1 MFALAIRHPLC
12 YAYCDKI
19 GGENVTATN
28 EERILQLL
36 EVMQAD
42 ISGLKT
48 DVAGLKTDVA
58 GLKTDVAGMK
68 ADIAELKASQ
78 EELKASQEELKA
90 SQEEL
95 KASQE
100 EMKEALSEHTV
111 VLNAILE
118 WADECREADRF
129 PLPKIM

>member
-1 MFALAIRHPLC
+1 M
-12 YAYCDKI
+12 I

-48 DVAGLKTDVA
+48 DVAGLKADVA
-58 GLKTDVAGMK
+58 
-68 ADIAELKASQ
+68 
-78 EELKASQEELKA
+78 ELKA

-100 EMKEALSEHTV
+100 EMKETLSEHTV

>member
-1 MFALAIRHPLC
+1 M
-12 YAYCDKI
+12 I
-19 GGENVTATN
+19 GGENVTAAN
-28 EERILQLL
+28 EEKILQLL

-58 GLKTDVAGMK
+58 GLKTDVAQ
-68 ADIAELKASQ
+68 LKTDV
-78 EELKASQEELKA
+78 
-90 SQEEL
+90 EEL

-100 EMKEALSEHTV
+100 EMKETLSEHTV

>member
-1 MFALAIRHPLC
+1 M
-12 YAYCDKI
+12 I

-42 ISGLKT
+42 ISG
-48 DVAGLKTDVA
+48 
-58 GLKTDVAGMK
+58 MK
-68 ADIAELKASQ
+68 ADIAQ
-78 EELKASQEELKA
+78 LKASQEELKA

-100 EMKEALSEHTV
+100 EMKETLSEHTV

>member
-1 MFALAIRHPLC
+1 M
-12 YAYCDKI
+12 I

-28 EERILQLL
+28 EEKILQLL

-58 GLKTDVAGMK
+58 GLKTDVAQ
-68 ADIAELKASQ
+68 LKTDV
-78 EELKASQEELKA
+78 
-90 SQEEL
+90 EEL

-100 EMKEALSEHTV
+100 EMKETLSEHTV
-111 VLNAILE
+111 ALNAILE

>member
-1 MFALAIRHPLC
+1 M
-12 YAYCDKI
+12 I

-28 EERILQLL
+28 EEKILQLL

-58 GLKTDVAGMK
+58 GLK
-68 ADIAELKASQ
+68 
-78 EELKASQEELKA
+78 
-90 SQEEL
+90 
-95 KASQE
+95 
-100 EMKEALSEHTV
+100 
-111 VLNAILE
+111 
-118 WADECREADRF
+118 CREADRF

>member
-1 MFALAIRHPLC
+1 M
-12 YAYCDKI
+12 I

-28 EERILQLL
+28 EEKILQLL

-48 DVAGLKTDVA
+48 DVADLKTDVA
-58 GLKTDVAGMK
+58 GLKTDVAQ
-68 ADIAELKASQ
+68 LKTDV
-78 EELKASQEELKA
+78 
-90 SQEEL
+90 EEL

-100 EMKEALSEHTV
+100 EMKETLSEHTV
-111 VLNAILE
+111 ALNAILE

>member
-1 MFALAIRHPLC
+1 M
-12 YAYCDKI
+12 I

-28 EERILQLL
+28 EEKILQLL

-48 DVAGLKTDVA
+48 DVADLKTDVA
-58 GLKTDVAGMK
+58 GLKTDVAQ
-68 ADIAELKASQ
+68 LKTDVV
-78 EELKASQEELKA
+78 
-90 SQEEL
+90 EL

-100 EMKEALSEHTV
+100 EMKETLSEHTV

>member
-1 MFALAIRHPLC
+1 M
-12 YAYCDKI
+12 I

-28 EERILQLL
+28 EEKILQLL

-58 GLKTDVAGMK
+58 GLKSDVAGMK
-68 ADIAELKASQ
+68 ADIAELKAT
-78 EELKASQEELKA
+78 
-90 SQEEL
+90 
-95 KASQE
+95 QE
-100 EMKEALSEHTV
+100 EMKETLSEHTV

>member
-1 MFALAIRHPLC
+1 M
-12 YAYCDKI
+12 
-19 GGENVTATN
+19 TATN
-28 EERILQLL
+28 EEKILQLL

-58 GLKTDVAGMK
+58 DLKTDVAQ
-68 ADIAELKASQ
+68 LKTDV
-78 EELKASQEELKA
+78 
-90 SQEEL
+90 EEL

-100 EMKEALSEHTV
+100 EMKETLSEHTV
-111 VLNAILE
+111 CLHAILE

>member
-1 MFALAIRHPLC
+1 M
-12 YAYCDKI
+12 I

-28 EERILQLL
+28 EEKILQLL

-48 DVAGLKTDVA
+48 DVADLKTDVA
-58 GLKTDVAGMK
+58 GLKTDVAQ
-68 ADIAELKASQ
+68 LKTDV
-78 EELKASQEELKA
+78 
-90 SQEEL
+90 EEL

-100 EMKEALSEHTV
+100 EMKETLSEHTV

>member
-1 MFALAIRHPLC
+1 M
-12 YAYCDKI
+12 I

-28 EERILQLL
+28 EEKILQLL
-36 EVMQAD
+36 EAMQAD
-42 ISGLKT
+42 ISG
-48 DVAGLKTDVA
+48 
-58 GLKTDVAGMK
+58 MK
-68 ADIAELKASQ
+68 ADIAQ
-78 EELKASQEELKA
+78 LKASQEELKA

-100 EMKEALSEHTV
+100 EMKETLSEHTV

>member
-1 MFALAIRHPLC
+1 M
-12 YAYCDKI
+12 
-19 GGENVTATN
+19 TATN

-42 ISGLKT
+42 ISGLK
-48 DVAGLKTDVA
+48 A
-58 GLKTDVAGMK
+58 DVAGMK
-68 ADIAELKASQ
+68 ADIAELKTSQ
-78 EELKASQEELKA
+78 EELKAA
-90 SQEEL
+90 
-95 KASQE
+95 QE
-100 EMKEALSEHTV
+100 EMKETLSEHTV

>member
-1 MFALAIRHPLC
+1 M
-12 YAYCDKI
+12 
-19 GGENVTATN
+19 TATN
-28 EERILQLL
+28 EERIIQLL

-42 ISGLKT
+42 IS
-48 DVAGLKTDVA
+48 
-58 GLKTDVAGMK
+58 GMK

-78 EELKASQEELKA
+78 EE
-90 SQEEL
+90 
-95 KASQE
+95 
-100 EMKEALSEHTV
+100 MKETLSEHTV

>member
-1 MFALAIRHPLC
+1 M
-12 YAYCDKI
+12 I

-28 EERILQLL
+28 EEKILQLL

-42 ISGLKT
+42 ISG
-48 DVAGLKTDVA
+48 
-58 GLKTDVAGMK
+58 MK
-68 ADIAELKASQ
+68 ADIAQLKASQ
-78 EELKASQEELKA
+78 EELKATH
-90 SQEEL
+90 
-95 KASQE
+95 E
-100 EMKEALSEHTV
+100 EMKETLSEHTV

>member
-90 SQEEL
+90 SQEE
-95 KASQE
+95 
-100 EMKEALSEHTV
+100 MKESLSEHTV

>member
-1 MFALAIRHPLC
+1 M
-12 YAYCDKI
+12 
-19 GGENVTATN
+19 TATN

-48 DVAGLKTDVA
+48 DVAQLNTDV
-58 GLKTDVAGMK
+58 
-68 ADIAELKASQ
+68 
-78 EELKASQEELKA
+78 
-90 SQEEL
+90 EEL

-100 EMKEALSEHTV
+100 EMKETLSEHTV
-111 VLNAILE
+111 ALNAILE

>member
-1 MFALAIRHPLC
+1 M
-12 YAYCDKI
+12 
-19 GGENVTATN
+19 TATN
-28 EERILQLL
+28 EEKILQLL

-42 ISGLKT
+42 ISGLK
-48 DVAGLKTDVA
+48 
-58 GLKTDVAGMK
+58 
-68 ADIAELKASQ
+68 ADIAQ
-78 EELKASQEELKA
+78 
-90 SQEEL
+90 L

-100 EMKEALSEHTV
+100 EMKETLSEHTV

>member
-1 MFALAIRHPLC
+1 M
-12 YAYCDKI
+12 
-19 GGENVTATN
+19 TATN
-28 EERILQLL
+28 EERILQML

-42 ISGLKT
+42 ISGLK
-48 DVAGLKTDVA
+48 ADVA

-78 EELKASQEELKA
+78 EE
-90 SQEEL
+90 
-95 KASQE
+95 
-100 EMKEALSEHTV
+100 MKETLSEHTV

>member
-1 MFALAIRHPLC
+1 M
-12 YAYCDKI
+12 I

-28 EERILQLL
+28 EEKILQLL

-48 DVAGLKTDVA
+48 DVAQ
-58 GLKTDVAGMK
+58 
-68 ADIAELKASQ
+68 LKASQ
-78 EELKASQEELKA
+78 EELKAT
-90 SQEEL
+90 
-95 KASQE
+95 QE
-100 EMKEALSEHTV
+100 EMKETLSEHTV

>member
-1 MFALAIRHPLC
+1 MFALAIRPPLC
-12 YAYCDKI
+12 YADCDKI

-58 GLKTDVAGMK
+58 DLKTDVAGLKTDVAQ
-68 ADIAELKASQ
+68 LKTDV
-78 EELKASQEELKA
+78 
-90 SQEEL
+90 EEL

-100 EMKEALSEHTV
+100 EMKETLSEHTV

>member
-1 MFALAIRHPLC
+1 M
-12 YAYCDKI
+12 I
-19 GGENVTATN
+19 GGENVTAAN

-42 ISGLKT
+42 ISG
-48 DVAGLKTDVA
+48 
-58 GLKTDVAGMK
+58 MK
-68 ADIAELKASQ
+68 ADIAQ
-78 EELKASQEELKA
+78 
-90 SQEEL
+90 L

-100 EMKEALSEHTV
+100 EMKETLSEHTV

>member
-1 MFALAIRHPLC
+1 M
-12 YAYCDKI
+12 I

-28 EERILQLL
+28 EEKILQLL

-42 ISGLKT
+42 ISGI
-48 DVAGLKTDVA
+48 
-58 GLKTDVAGMK
+58 K
-68 ADIAELKASQ
+68 ADIAQLKASQ
-78 EELKASQEELKA
+78 EELKAT
-90 SQEEL
+90 
-95 KASQE
+95 QE
-100 EMKEALSEHTV
+100 EMKETLSEHTV

>member
-1 MFALAIRHPLC
+1 M
-12 YAYCDKI
+12 I

-28 EERILQLL
+28 EEKILQLL

-42 ISGLKT
+42 ISG
-48 DVAGLKTDVA
+48 
-58 GLKTDVAGMK
+58 MK
-68 ADIAELKASQ
+68 ADIAQ
-78 EELKASQEELKA
+78 LKA

-100 EMKEALSEHTV
+100 EMKETLSEHTV

-118 WADECREADRF
+118 WADECRESDRF

>member
-1 MFALAIRHPLC
+1 M
-12 YAYCDKI
+12 I

-28 EERILQLL
+28 EEKILQLL

-48 DVAGLKTDVA
+48 DVADLKTDVA
-58 GLKTDVAGMK
+58 QLKTDV
-68 ADIAELKASQ
+68 AELKASQ
-78 EELKASQEELKA
+78 EELKASQEEI
-90 SQEEL
+90 

-100 EMKEALSEHTV
+100 EMKETLSEHTV

>member
-1 MFALAIRHPLC
+1 M
-12 YAYCDKI
+12 I

-28 EERILQLL
+28 EEKILQLL

-48 DVAGLKTDVA
+48 DVADLKTDVA
-58 GLKTDVAGMK
+58 DLKTDVAQ
-68 ADIAELKASQ
+68 LKTDVV
-78 EELKASQEELKA
+78 
-90 SQEEL
+90 EL

-100 EMKEALSEHTV
+100 EMKETLSEHTV

-118 WADECREADRF
+118 LADECREADRF

>member
-1 MFALAIRHPLC
+1 M
-12 YAYCDKI
+12 I

-28 EERILQLL
+28 EEKILQLL

-42 ISGLKT
+42 ISG
-48 DVAGLKTDVA
+48 
-58 GLKTDVAGMK
+58 MK
-68 ADIAELKASQ
+68 AYIAQLKASQ
-78 EELKASQEELKA
+78 EELKAT
-90 SQEEL
+90 
-95 KASQE
+95 QE
-100 EMKEALSEHTV
+100 EMKETLSEHTV

>member
-1 MFALAIRHPLC
+1 M
-12 YAYCDKI
+12 I

-28 EERILQLL
+28 EEKILQLL

-42 ISGLKT
+42 ISG
-48 DVAGLKTDVA
+48 
-58 GLKTDVAGMK
+58 MK
-68 ADIAELKASQ
+68 ADIAQLKASQ
-78 EELKASQEELKA
+78 EEFKAT
-90 SQEEL
+90 
-95 KASQE
+95 QE
-100 EMKEALSEHTV
+100 EMKETLSEHTV

>member
-1 MFALAIRHPLC
+1 M
-12 YAYCDKI
+12 I

-58 GLKTDVAGMK
+58 DLKTDVAGMK
-68 ADIAELKASQ
+68 ADIAELKAT
-78 EELKASQEELKA
+78 
-90 SQEEL
+90 
-95 KASQE
+95 QE
-100 EMKEALSEHTV
+100 EMKETLSEHTV

>member
-1 MFALAIRHPLC
+1 MFALAIRPPLC
-12 YAYCDKI
+12 YACRDKI

-48 DVAGLKTDVA
+48 DVAQLKTDV
-58 GLKTDVAGMK
+58 V
-68 ADIAELKASQ
+68 ELRATQEKHSAAL
-78 EELKASQEELKA
+78 EELKASQK
-90 SQEEL
+90 
-95 KASQE
+95 
-100 EMKEALSEHTV
+100 EMKETLSEHTV